1 MRWIQERFSSAF
13 AQFKSRRNTGLRK
26 ARSLAWAASLLCL
39 SVSFAGGKHPR
50 AIQLEKQIAGNI
62 ESQLKTLLGAE
73 PFIVQV
79 QVEPLTV
86 NRETE
91 IKTQLPFLGQVD
103 EEVVD
108 LWNDPDVPD
117 YMLLNRVNRITA
129 NISVHQDVPDQWLE
143 DIKSLARKQ
152 WPFFEG
158 RDFVNIEKKNLK
170 IAKPEDSKGSVYEG
184 IHKAVWGVLGAL
196 LFYAII
202 HWLGTWLAS
211 KRLAGAISQVKIDM
225 PSVNP
230 ASSAWSGSG
239 RETQRSSDE
248 SYGLRGDTRISGG
261 ELQLHD
267 TIKISELILSWVT
280 ELERVKNFPTLED
293 MKIFEEE
300 LVRYPGS
307 VGALVNAFPDSLK
320 NSVFAY
326 SRSEAWYEA
335 LLNPSLL
342 DAKSFALMNRLMRV
356 NRHLRPEL
364 EERLLLHAWYAED
377 KLVDFLNGL
386 EADDSVWILSHLP
399 KSTALALGREVL
411 PGRWAILLDHE
422 KLGKLSR
429 KPSETKLQNYLNTLS
444 RLKPLRTPELLS
456 LFKQERDLISYL
468 NTTHPQ
474 VEKEIYLAAGDSSAI
489 HVLRPP
495 FYPLFELEDEPL
507 KTLVSQ
513 LPMELLS
520 KSLFNLSK
528 DYRVKIEKALSDKQ
542 KFLLLDFL
550 KRWDKK
556 GLSPDLVGEA
566 RSEVGRKLKQF
577 LSEWVPPASTG
588 GEGREPSHLRAA

>member
-1 MRWIQERFSSAF
+1 MRKMQAQKSQSSRILNVWTGFVSWYRLLLGVFTICSISFAF
-13 AQFKSRRNTGLRK
+13 A
-26 ARSLAWAASLLCL
+26 A
-39 SVSFAGGKHPR
+39 GKHPR
-50 AIQLEKQIAGNI
+50 ALQLEKQIASSI
-62 ESQLKTLLGAE
+62 ESQLKTLLGSE

-86 NRETE
+86 SRESET
-91 IKTQLPFLGQVD
+91 KTQLPFLGSID
-103 EEVVD
+103 EEVAD

-129 NISVHQDVPDQWLE
+129 SISVHQDVPDQWLE

-158 RDFVNIEKKNLK
+158 RDFVNVEKKNLK
-170 IAKPEDSKGSVYEG
+170 IVKSPDQKNSVYEG
-184 IHKAVWGVLGAL
+184 IHKAIWGLLGAFL
-196 LFYAII
+196 LYAII
-202 HWLGTWLAS
+202 HMVGTSLAAR
-211 KRLAGAISQVKIDM
+211 RLAGAISQVKVD
-225 PSVNP
+225 VP
-230 ASSAWSGSG
+230 AAASAPGNWSGSG
-239 RETQRSSDE
+239 RESQRGGE
-248 SYGLRGDTRISGG
+248 ETAGLRGDTRISGG

-267 TIKISELILSWVT
+267 TIKISELILTWVS

-300 LVRYPGS
+300 LQRYPGS
-307 VGALVNAFPDSLK
+307 VGALVNAFPDTLK
-320 NSVFAY
+320 NLVFAY
-326 SRSEAWYEA
+326 SRSEQWFEA

-342 DAKSFALMNRLMRV
+342 DAKSFSLMNRLMRV

-377 KLVDFLNGL
+377 KLVEFLKGL

-429 KPSETKLQNYLNTLS
+429 KPSELKMQNFLNTLA
-444 RLKPLRTPELLS
+444 RLKPLRTPELLN
-456 LFKQERDLISYL
+456 LFKQERDLIAYL
-468 NTTHPQ
+468 NTAHPQ
-474 VEKEIYLAAGDSSAI
+474 VEKEIYLAAGEASAI

-495 FYPLFELEDEPL
+495 YYLVFELEE
-507 KTLVSQ
+507 
-513 LPMELLS
+513 ELLKAFMNQVPLDVLS
-520 KSLFNLSK
+520 QSLFNLSK
-528 DYRVKIEKALSDKQ
+528 DYRMKIEKALSDKQ
-542 KFLLLDFL
+542 KFLLLDYL

-556 GLSPDLVGEA
+556 GLSAERVGEA

-577 LSEWVPPASTG
+577 LKEWESAGEKASDVQQ
-588 GEGREPSHLRAA
+588 RAA